1 MQPPRPKFPE
11 NLPSPTIGLMAANPA
26 FRATRIR
33 ASTAPAT
40 TVFPLLL
47 PYMKAQVLRG
57 QLANCRSVNRRST
70 IRAMEQHYPTGLVLL
85 RQRRHALAC

>member
-1 MQPPRPKFPE
+1 MQPPRPKFLE
-11 NLPSPTIGLMAANPA
+11 TTSPTKGFMAANPEI
-26 FRATRIR
+26 RATRIR

-47 PYMKAQVLRG
+47 PYRRAQVLRG

-70 IRAMEQHYPTGLVLL
+70 IRADGA
-85 RQRRHALAC
+85 ALPDGAGSP

>member
-47 PYMKAQVLRG
+47 PYTKAQVLRG
-57 QLANCRSVNRRST
+57 QLANCRSFNRRST
-70 IRAMEQHYPTGLVLL
+70 IRAHGT
-85 RQRRHALAC
+85 ALPDGAGSP